1 MWVSDID
8 YATVHRIYNVHTH
21 THICILYI
29 YIYICVCVCIH
40 YMRVTD
46 KIGMRLATL
55 RLGVTE
61 GIMREITNK
70 TEPV

>member
-1 MWVSDID
+1 MQLCIE
-8 YATVHRIYNVHTH
+8 YITYIHTH
-21 THICILYI
+21 TYVYYTYIHIY
-29 YIYICVCVCIH
+29 VCVCIH